1 MLGSSALAALRG
13 QLATMVWQ
21 CRLPPS
27 GETAALSSGDGDSGG
42 GGGGM
47 APTVAAVVF
56 EMDRRQVRDMIGQL
70 EECAAE
76 MDRRVKVAET
86 ENCEDSGKVGAVQ
99 TF

>member
-42 GGGGM
+42 GGGM
-47 APTVAAVVF
+47 APTVAAIVF
-56 EMDRRQVRDMIGQL
+56 EMDRRQVRDMIRQL

-76 MDRRVKVAET
+76 MDRRVKVAEA
-86 ENCEDSGKVGAVQ
+86 ENCENSGKVGAVQ